1 MYANAMIAL
10 FTEQEQQQIQA
21 AVTAA
26 EARTAGEIV
35 PYIVMH
41 SGRYDAAVWR
51 AASGFAML
59 ALFLLFLFHQFYDGW
74 AFGWMFTEWGAG
86 IITVLAGT
94 IGALLTA
101 YVPPLKRWMTGP
113 ATMAAYVH
121 ARAMRAFVEEEVFNT
136 KDRTGILL
144 FVSLLEHRIEVF
156 GDEGINRKVSP
167 EDWIEVVERIRQGI
181 LQDALAKGLIEAIEM
196 CGELLER
203 KGVDI
208 QPDDTDELPN
218 TVRVRKE

>member
-1 MYANAMIAL
+1 MKPL
-10 FTEQEQQQIQA
+10 FTEQEQEQIQA
-21 AVTAA
+21 AVAAA
-26 EARTAGEIV
+26 EARTSGEIV

-51 AASGFAML
+51 AASGSAVL
-59 ALFLLFLFHQFYDGW
+59 ALFLVFLFHQFYDGW

-86 IITVLAGT
+86 LLTVLAGT
-94 IGALLTA
+94 LGALLTA
-101 YVPPLKRWMTGP
+101 YVPALTRWMAGA
-113 ATMAAYVH
+113 ATMAADVH

-136 KDRTGILL
+136 RDRTGILL

-167 EDWIEVVERIRQGI
+167 EDWIEVVERIRRGVQQDHLAQG
-181 LQDALAKGLIEAIEM
+181 LVEAIAM

-203 KGVDI
+203 KGVAI
-208 QPDDTDELPN
+208 KPDDSDELPN
-218 TVRVRKE
+218 AVRVRKE